1 MFQPIRTDPPSDLV
15 RGITF
20 VPFLADGRCVLIDE
34 PGGPALPS
42 GEEPHGVDI
51 SPALAELARRRLP
64 QWEGRIWTG
73 DAVDWSPPDSIVAG
87 SSRGRHS
94 CPASGHNG
102 REMTLTQLNAFV
114 LVARLGSV
122 TAAANALGVS
132 ESAVSQA
139 LSALRLHLGDQLV
152 TRGPV
157 GMKLTPGGS
166 RLLATASQIVVL
178 GAEAHA
184 AVRAAQGA
192 PEQLR
197 VVSTS
202 TIAEFMI
209 SPLTEAFSKRFPGS
223 VEVSAG
229 VAVTKEMSVLIAN
242 RLADVAISSAIPE
255 DPGMALATEPIFK
268 YRLVV
273 VTAGQP
279 RLRGGPRQWLWFVDP
294 SGTDPGSETGQLLTS
309 LAIPEEQVR
318 VFPNQ
323 TAAWAA
329 AADGTGVAPAVE
341 HLVTQRLRRG
351 ELSRVEAPGCK
362 LDACWHVTLLE
373 RQHQSAAA
381 SSFRRYLG
389 TPEAMHLMRSPAGG
403 VPPSRFRPPV
413 YVTIWS

>member
-1 MFQPIRTDPPSDLV
+1 
-15 RGITF
+15 
-20 VPFLADGRCVLIDE
+20 
-34 PGGPALPS
+34 
-42 GEEPHGVDI
+42 
-51 SPALAELARRRLP
+51 
-64 QWEGRIWTG
+64 
-73 DAVDWSPPDSIVAG
+73 
-87 SSRGRHS
+87 
-94 CPASGHNG
+94 
-102 REMTLTQLNAFV
+102 MTLTQLNAFV

-122 TAAANALGVS
+122 TAAASALGVS

-157 GMKLTPGGS
+157 GMTLTPGGS

-202 TIAEFMI
+202 AVAEFMI
-209 SPLTEAFSKRFPGS
+209 GPLTEAFSKRFPGS
-223 VEVSAG
+223 VEVTAG
-229 VAVTKEMSVLIAN
+229 VAVTEEMSVLIGN
-242 RLADVAISSAIPE
+242 RLADVAISAAPPDES
-255 DPGMALATEPIFK
+255 GQTLVTEPIFK

-279 RLRGGPRQWLWFVDP
+279 RLRGGPQQWLWFVDP
-294 SGTDPGSETGQLLTS
+294 SGTDPDSETGQMLTA
-309 LAIPEEQVR
+309 LGIPEEKVR

-341 HLVTQRLRRG
+341 HLVAQRLRRG
-351 ELSRVEAPGCK
+351 ELSRVDAPGCR
-362 LDACWHVTLLE
+362 LDACWHVTVLDRE
-373 RQHQSAAA
+373 HQSVAA

-389 TPEAMHLMRSPAGG
+389 TPEAMHLMRAPAGG